1 MKSKIASL
9 LCIMAFFSA
18 CIEYE
23 IEEIKPTATPGPV
36 FFQDPVSDF
45 PFHKQFNLP
54 DGPYD
59 LGEPLHPD
67 IELSFIQHD
76 FGTLE
81 LFDAPLSKTLYIRNV
96 GDYSLNI
103 TKVDYTCISNS
114 YSFSTLP
121 GSSIL
126 PGAQQTI
133 DIEYNASI
141 YGYDAC
147 FLNIV
152 SDDPDESSIIVTLGA
167 RGATP
172 ELSLSATTVDFGYAD
187 VLDPPLVREVTLTN
201 TGDGTLELSKIEEKL
216 SDPDINISLS
226 PVSKLTPGQQ
236 TKLSLTY
243 SPQASGAG
251 KERIKISSNDPTHPV
266 HKIIATG
273 STADPDIDAP
283 TLVDFGVSDIGVSIT
298 RVIDLDNVGSGKL
311 HISGVYFKTASNA
324 FSIVTNAVSTVPPA
338 TSAQLQVQYTPDDA
352 ASDSAIIEVISNDPT
367 EPSYLIDLVG
377 EPTVPEI
384 SVSPSPAVD
393 YGMMDLGGSMTKTI
407 TVSNVGTGPL
417 QISTIYFVGNSPAF
431 SFVNSFA
438 GSLAAGSSATIDI
451 EYAPDDHIQD
461 VSTVNILSD
470 DPNIPVHSLTLSG
483 TPGIPDIDID
493 PLFIDFGHVHTQ
505 NAPPI
510 EKIRISNVG
519 TGKLVLG
526 TPALKFGSN
535 YSLSTLASVSLDPNT
550 SVELEVEYSPTSYKS
565 DVDEISIIS
574 NDPVDPVQL
583 VNIEGWG
590 SAPQLEISPSPHDF
604 GLEYLE
610 CSSEEVIDM
619 KNIGDTDLT
628 ITDIEYFTSFPS
640 HFSIDRD
647 LVVNGQFP
655 WVIPPGFL
663 NSVYV
668 EYKPSEDTIDS
679 AFLRVHSDDPVSPQ
693 ALSYQYGQGDYY
705 ASVTDT
711 FTQQNVVK
719 SDILFVIDNSCSM
732 GSWQTHVASNFSS
745 FFNVFVNSGVDY
757 HIGIITTDDP
767 TFVASVID
775 TSTYNPV
782 FEFTQSAQVG
792 VYGSGAERG
801 LDMAYESLAPGGD
814 AALGGSFSRPDA
826 KLAIIFVSDEPD
838 SSYKW
843 GSVPSDYSGF
853 FTSSKSDPS
862 LSVSH
867 AVGGDC
873 PSGCSLQ
880 TLNSWGNA
888 YNQYA
893 SCADDYDDVVSDM
906 NGTFLSLCDTD
917 WGLKMETLAKDSLL
931 LTHFTLSDYPIEN
944 TLEVQVDGIV
954 TGNWSFD
961 PLLNTVIFDAAHV
974 PVAGSIIDI
983 DYNILGGC

>member
-1 MKSKIASL
+1 MKNKIMSL

-23 IEEIKPTATPGPV
+23 MEEIKPTVVPGPV
-36 FFQDPVSDF
+36 TFQDPVSDF
-45 PFHKQFNLP
+45 PFHKQFDTP

-67 IELSFIQHD
+67 IELSFMQYD

-81 LFDAPLSKTLYIRNV
+81 LFDAPLSETLYIGNV
-96 GDYSLNI
+96 GDYSLNSI
-103 TKVDYTCISNS
+103 KVDYTCISNS

-121 GSSIL
+121 GSPIL
-126 PGAQQTI
+126 PGAQQAI
-133 DIEYNASI
+133 DIEYNASM
-141 YGYDAC
+141 YGHDAC
-147 FLNIV
+147 FLNII

-172 ELSLSATTVDFGYAD
+172 ELSLSTATVNFGYAD
-187 VLDPPLVREVTLTN
+187 VLDAPLVREVTLTN
-201 TGDGTLELSKIEEKL
+201 TGDGTLELSKVEEKL
-216 SDPDINISLS
+216 SDPDINISSS

-243 SPQASGAG
+243 APQASGTG
-251 KERIKISSNDPTHPV
+251 KERIKISSNDPTTPV
-266 HKIIATG
+266 HKIVATG

-283 TLVDFGVSDIGVSIT
+283 TLVDFGVSDIGVSVT
-298 RVIDLDNVGSGKL
+298 RVIDLDNIGSGKL
-311 HISGVYFKTASNA
+311 YISGAYFKIASSA
-324 FSIVTNAVSTVPPA
+324 FSIVTSPTGTVSPA
-338 TSAQLQVQYTPDDA
+338 SSAQLQVQYTPDDLT
-352 ASDSAIIEVISNDPT
+352 SDSATIEVISSDPT
-367 EPSYLIDLVG
+367 EPSYLIDLIG

-384 SVSPSPAVD
+384 SVSPSPTVD
-393 YGMMDLGGSMTKTI
+393 YGMVDMGDSLLRTI

-417 QISTIYFVGNSPAF
+417 QVSTIYFAGNAPAF
-431 SFVNSFA
+431 SFVNNFA
-438 GSLAAGSSATIDI
+438 GSLTAGSSATIDI
-451 EYAPDDHIQD
+451 EYSPDDHIKD
-461 VSTVNILSD
+461 VSTVSILSD
-470 DPNIPVHSLTLSG
+470 DPNIPVYSLTLSG
-483 TPGIPDIDID
+483 APGIPDIEVD
-493 PLFIDFGHVHTQ
+493 PLYIDFGHVHVQ
-505 NAPPI
+505 NAPPV
-510 EKIRISNVG
+510 EKIKISNVG
-519 TGKLVLG
+519 TGKLVLS
-526 TPALKFGSN
+526 TPSLKLGSN
-535 YSLSTLASVSLDPNT
+535 YSLSPLLSTSLDPNT
-550 SVELEVEYSPTSYKS
+550 SVELEVEYSPTSYNF
-565 DVDEISIIS
+565 DVDEISIAS

-583 VNIEGWG
+583 VSLEGWG
-590 SAPQLEISPSPHDF
+590 SAPQLEVSPSPHDF
-604 GLEYLE
+604 GAEYLE
-610 CSSEEVIDM
+610 CSSEKTIDM
-619 KNIGDTDLT
+619 RNIGDADLT

-647 LVVNGQFP
+647 LTVNGQFP
-655 WVIPPGFL
+655 WIIPPGSL

-668 EYKPSEDTIDS
+668 EYQPLQDTIDS
-679 AFLRVHSDDPVSPQ
+679 AFIRVHSDDPVSPQ
-693 ALSYQYGQGDYY
+693 ILSYQYGQGDYY

-767 TFVASVID
+767 TFVGSVID

-792 VYGSGAERG
+792 TYGSGVERG

-814 AALGGSFSRPDA
+814 AAPGGSFSRPDA

-838 SSYKW
+838 YSYKW
-843 GSVPSDYSGF
+843 GSVPLDYSDF

-880 TLNSWGNA
+880 TLNSWGST

-893 SCADDYDDVVSDM
+893 HCAEDYDDVVSDM

-944 TLEVQVDGIV
+944 TLEVQVDGIP

-961 PLLNTVIFDAAHV
+961 PLLNAVIFDAAHI
-974 PVAGSIIDI
+974 PASGSIIDI